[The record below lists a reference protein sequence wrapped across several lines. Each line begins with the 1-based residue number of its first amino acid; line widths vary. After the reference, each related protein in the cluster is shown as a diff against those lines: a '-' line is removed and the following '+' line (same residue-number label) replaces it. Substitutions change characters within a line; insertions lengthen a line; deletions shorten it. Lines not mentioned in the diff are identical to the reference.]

1 MTTTE
6 LPDAPAP
13 PSGPHRVL
21 RIPDLRKATRKDWSQ
36 LVRFCAVG
44 ASGFVVNLIVFSL
57 AFELAGMHHT
67 AAAVVA
73 FCVAWVNNFILNRQW
88 TFTAV
93 HGSPLRQGVR
103 YLATSVLSLVLNLG
117 ILEVLVRAGAPEI
130 PAQAVA
136 IVAVTPVGFLLGRRW
151 AFR

>member
-1 MTTTE
+1 MSTSE
-6 LPDAPAP
+6 LKDAPAP
-13 PSGPHRVL
+13 APPPGRVL

-57 AFELAGMHHT
+57 AFEVGHMHHT

-88 TFTAV
+88 TFSAV

-103 YLATSVLSLVLNLG
+103 YLATSVLSLLLNLG
-117 ILEVLVRAGAPEI
+117 ILELLVRSGLPEI